1 MAALW
6 RRRRNVMVVDG
17 GEPLGISAASCT
29 RRSAPPSGRFE
40 LGYIR
45 FNARWLVKRWDFGL
59 TRFGFLGL
67 LGMRGI
73 ARKNW
78 KDSK

>member
-1 MAALW
+1 
-6 RRRRNVMVVDG
+6 
-17 GEPLGISAASCT
+17 
-29 RRSAPPSGRFE
+29 
-40 LGYIR
+40 
-45 FNARWLVKRWDFGL
+45 VKRWDFGL
-59 TRFGFLGL
+59 TRFRFLGL